1 MAVYPPGDVAEV
13 AVEVELIRGDTR
25 GQRGEKEGGV
35 RCGEVRRGRLL
46 FIGSS
51 GGGGEAVAGGVREE
65 ECHRLMVVTTRH
77 GKGGVAE

>member
-13 AVEVELIRGDTR
+13 AVEVELIRGGAR

-46 FIGSS
+46 FLGSS
-51 GGGGEAVAGGVREE
+51 GGGARQWLAELGR
-65 ECHRLMVVTTRH
+65 RNVT
-77 GKGGVAE
+77 V